1 MTTIERALQLAL
13 PLSAEAEA
21 QVLTAE
27 VWAYI
32 QNHNLGVPILAA
44 VRAIEIERDA
54 ALKELSRIA
63 GSACQVAA
71 AAKEY
76 RKHFQIS
83 GSGNVAVD
91 AAVDAAMALGRA
103 LATAAPCVDSARLDA
118 IEAEGADVEYLGDDA
133 WQITTVDREVEG
145 PSLRAAIDVLRDAL
159 AREAAD
165 PRKPQEPTEKL

>member
-1 MTTIERALQLAL
+1 MTNIEQAQQISLR
-13 PLSAEAEA
+13 LSAESQA
-21 QVLTAE
+21 QVITPV

-44 VRAIEIERDA
+44 VR
-54 ALKELSRIA
+54 
-63 GSACQVAA
+63 A

-118 IEAEGADVEYLGDDA
+118 IEAEGADVEYLGDEA
-133 WQITTVDREVEG
+133 GQITTVDREVEG